1 MRFLTMVKSKEP
13 SAPPPS
19 ELMEAIAKLGEEAT
33 RTGELVLTGGLLPS
47 AMGARVRLSGGEL
60 RVIDGPFT
68 EAKEIVGGFAIYELE
83 SKEKAIEATKRFMKL
98 HQEHWPGWEGETE
111 IRPMFGAADFP
122 GKK

>member
-13 SAPPPS
+13 SAPPPPQ
-19 ELMEAIAKLGEEAT
+19 LMEAIAKLGAQAA
-33 RTGELVLTGGLLPS
+33 RSGELVLTGGLLPS
-47 AMGARVRLSGGEL
+47 GMGARVRLSGGEL

-68 EAKEIVGGFAIYELE
+68 EAKEIVGGFAIYEVD
-83 SKEKAIEATKRFMKL
+83 SKEKAIDATLRFMKL

-111 IRPMFGAADFP
+111 IRPMFGPADFP

>member
-13 SAPPPS
+13 SAPPPPQ
-19 ELMEAIAKLGEEAT
+19 LMEAIAKLGEQAA
-33 RTGELVLTGGLLPS
+33 RSGELVLTGGLLPS

-68 EAKEIVGGFAIYELE
+68 EAKEIVGGFAIYEVD
-83 SKEKAIEATKRFMKL
+83 SKEKAIDATLRFMKL

-111 IRPMFGAADFP
+111 IRPMFGPADFP